1 MKKRVTPSEKP
12 GSCVTSTIRFRRDDA
27 PSTSSL
33 KLVSFPITAGNCA
46 PSFIAYDP
54 SHIARIQSQFPL
66 HPNSRTELPFLLFLT
81 TPLFPPPRLLIRSEL
96 HIDVAFSVA
105 SDSVYTRVT
114 SSTHQ
119 FISEDYALHA
129 ADPSIAVSLPLE
141 GRKSPLL
148 AHRSIA
154 SPPSPTVHSYRQ
166 QCDATTCLLR
176 CSIACPL
183 AVSLFVFVPQRYLPT
198 ARFARVTVTSKAG
211 GSSFELLAAKNGLV
225 DNTQLT
231 LDPVQLASLL
241 TLWKQIGHCDAE
253 TFVLAQHGFFAAHT
267 AMRLVL
273 ELNRHLGQ
281 TTSEVLQH
289 VLVVWRADR
298 EKKYGYLPLRQLL
311 EQSPQALQ
319 AQHMQQ
325 SPQAQPARMP
335 LQEGLFVEKEP
346 VKFTEFALRD
356 EKGESVKGSTR
367 GRLRQYRVKQGS
379 VVKGVFGVKDCAK
392 TGDWLH
398 QM

>member
-1 MKKRVTPSEKP
+1 M
-12 GSCVTSTIRFRRDDA
+12 
-27 PSTSSL
+27 
-33 KLVSFPITAGNCA
+33 SFPITAGNCA

-54 SHIARIQSQFPL
+54 SHIAHIQSQFPL
-66 HPNSRTELPFLLFLT
+66 HPNSRTELPLLLYLT
-81 TPLFPPPRLLIRSEL
+81 TPLSASPRLLTRSEL

-114 SSTHQ
+114 SYTHQ
-119 FISEDYALHA
+119 FISEDFALRA
-129 ADPSIAVSLPLE
+129 SDASAAVSLPLE
-141 GRKSPLL
+141 GRNSPLL
-148 AHRSIA
+148 TRRSIA
-154 SPPSPTVHSYRQ
+154 SPPSPTVRSYRQ
-166 QCDATTCLLR
+166 QCDATTGLLR

-183 AVSLFVFVPQRYLPT
+183 TVSLFVFVPQRYLPT
-198 ARFARVTVTSKAG
+198 AKFARVTVTSKAG
-211 GSSFELLAAKNGLV
+211 GSSFELLAAKTGLV
-225 DNTQLT
+225 DNTQLA
-231 LDPVQLASLL
+231 LDPVRLASLL
-241 TLWKQIGHCDAE
+241 SLWKQTGRCGAE

-281 TTSEVLQH
+281 SASEVLQH
-289 VLVVWRADR
+289 VLIVWSADR

-311 EQSPQALQ
+311 EQAPQAS
-319 AQHMQQ
+319 H
-325 SPQAQPARMP
+325 ARLP
-335 LQEGLFVEKEP
+335 LEESLFAEKET

-367 GRLRQYRVKQGS
+367 GRLRQYRVRQGS

>member
-1 MKKRVTPSEKP
+1 MYREKP
-12 GSCVTSTIRFRRDDA
+12 GSCVTSTIRFRRDDT

-54 SHIARIQSQFPL
+54 AHIAHLQSQFPL
-66 HPNSRTELPFLLFLT
+66 HPNSRTELPLLLFLT
-81 TPLFPPPRLLIRSEL
+81 TPLSCPRLLLIRSEL

-114 SSTHQ
+114 SYTHQ
-119 FISEDYALHA
+119 FISEDFALHA
-129 ADPSIAVSLPLE
+129 SDPSAVVTLPLE
-141 GRKSPLL
+141 GRKSLL
-148 AHRSIA
+148 LSQRSFT
-154 SPPSPTVHSYRQ
+154 SPPSRAVHSYRQ
-166 QCDATTCLLR
+166 QSDASTCLLR
-176 CSIACPL
+176 CSIASPL

-198 ARFARVTVTSKAG
+198 TKFTRVTVTSKAG
-211 GSSFELLAAKNGLV
+211 GAPFELLAAKNGPV
-225 DNTQLT
+225 DNTQLAF
-231 LDPVQLASLL
+231 DPARLASLMS
-241 TLWKQIGHCDAE
+241 LWKQTGRCGAE
-253 TFVLAQHGFFAAHT
+253 TFVLAQHGFFSVHT

-273 ELNRHLGQ
+273 ELNRHLGIP
-281 TTSEVLQH
+281 TSEVLQH

-311 EQSPQALQ
+311 QQ

-325 SPQAQPARMP
+325 AQQARLP
-335 LQEGLFVEKEP
+335 LEEGLFAEKEA